1 MKKKKLFSLREIV
14 LFGLFPAII
23 YASQLITAALPN
35 IHLTGMFIMLMTLLF
50 RSKALIPLYIY
61 VLIMGLTNGFN
72 LWWIPYLYIWT
83 VLWGMTMVIPR
94 RIPDKIACFVY
105 PIVCSLHGFA
115 YGVLYAPAQAL
126 IFGYDMEQTVAWILS
141 GLPFDLLHGVG
152 NLVAGLLVLPLLKAL
167 RLFTEPKKDQQKSK
181 TNE

>member
-141 GLPFDLLHGVG
+141 GLPFDLLHGAG
-152 NLVAGLLVLPLLKAL
+152 NLVAGLLILPLLKAL
-167 RLFTEPKKDQQKSK
+167 RLFTGQKREQ
-181 TNE
+181 TNS